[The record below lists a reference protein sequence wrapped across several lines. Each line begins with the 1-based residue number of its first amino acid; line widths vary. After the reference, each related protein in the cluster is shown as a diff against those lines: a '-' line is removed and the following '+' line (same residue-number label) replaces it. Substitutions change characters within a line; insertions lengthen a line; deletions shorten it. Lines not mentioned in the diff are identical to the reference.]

1 MSIKKFNQFLN
12 EGYNL
17 NTLKS
22 YIDTGNKLWVRVE
35 KDGEDLEVKDIDVKG
50 IHDGSLRVELPSGE
64 ETNINHDDIVKT
76 ITHTQKNINE
86 DLEHSLI
93 NEESIDNET
102 QQIRKYIKNNLSI
115 EVDELY
121 DADGFEIKLLLKD
134 EVISSGWLNN
144 KK

>member
-35 KDGEDLEVKDIDVKG
+35 KEGEDLEVKDIDVKD

-76 ITHTQKNINE
+76 ITHTQKNVNE
-86 DLEHSLI
+86 DLTL
-93 NEESIDNET
+93 NENIYPRTLGLAD
-102 QQIRKYIKNNLSI
+102 IRKYIKNNLSI
-115 EVDELY
+115 EVDKLIGV
-121 DADGFEIKLLLKD
+121 DGFEIKLLLKD
-134 EVISSGWLNN
+134 EVISSGEWMN
-144 KK
+144 K